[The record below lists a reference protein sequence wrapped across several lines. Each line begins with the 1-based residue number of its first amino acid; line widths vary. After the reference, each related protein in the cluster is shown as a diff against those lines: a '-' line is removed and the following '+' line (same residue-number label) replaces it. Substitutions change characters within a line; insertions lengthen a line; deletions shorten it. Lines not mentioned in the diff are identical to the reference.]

1 MAIPYNPS
9 SFNSNK
15 TILQAIEELKK
26 YLQENPCYKIYMYN
40 DNYVDGTYVY
50 DKTGVDD
57 PDSIEA
63 YDVIFFANSYY
74 SKVESV
80 GDSAITVWPAIN
92 FTGAEGPQG
101 PAGADGADGADGVS
115 ITNVAV
121 DGSNHLICTL
131 SDGTSIDA
139 GAISAPVYAV
149 EVSSLSATLTQDEV
163 SILEHD
169 NSLLLF
175 TQAGLTQVYTK
186 YKEDSTVIRF
196 ISPNTDTSKYYYLS
210 GVQLTK
216 STGVLSSYFINFN
229 VRSGIVNSETATNGQ
244 VLTADGSGGASWET
258 VGGGIDVVE
267 ISSISGTLSDS
278 DFAKLSS
285 NNTIIKYTVSN
296 VFLYKT
302 NDTST
307 TYQYSCVQY
316 FESNK
321 YARIYT
327 IIITKSTKEYEYSST
342 YKYVPSSSIN
352 SQSATNGQVLTADG
366 SGGATWQN
374 ASGGSLYLHSFL
386 LLSSSSY
393 QIVLNVISTANT
405 SISTLSDLQTF
416 LFNIGNGVDIV
427 FVANGYKTTDGYIIN
442 SLRLNNTGNYISIIG
457 YNINGDS
464 QVNVGQLSASGL
476 TVLQYIT
483 QIM

>member
-50 DKTGVDD
+50 DKSGVDD

-63 YDVIFFANSYY
+63 YDVIFFMNSYY

-92 FTGAEGPQG
+92 FTGAEGPEG
-101 PAGADGADGADGVS
+101 PAGADGADGADGANGIS
-115 ITNVAV
+115 ITNVAI

-131 SDGTSIDA
+131 SDGNTIDA

-244 VLTADGSGGASWET
+244 VLTADGTGGASWVSPSTPSVEGTAVLSTGET
-258 VGGGIDVVE
+258 
-267 ISSISGTLSDS
+267 SG
-278 DFAKLSS
+278 K
-285 NNTIIKYTVSN
+285 
-296 VFLYKT
+296 
-302 NDTST
+302 
-307 TYQYSCVQY
+307 
-316 FESNK
+316 
-321 YARIYT
+321 
-327 IIITKSTKEYEYSST
+327 
-342 YKYVPSSSIN
+342 
-352 SQSATNGQVLTADG
+352 VLTADG
-366 SGGATWQN
+366 SGGASWQT
-374 ASGGSLYLHSFL
+374 AGGGGKYLHKIIITYTNDSSL
-386 LLSSSSY
+386 IGLDVITSSS
-393 QIVLNVISTANT
+393 T
-405 SISTLSDLQTF
+405 SITNSTGFRNALNEMGYSENDKV
-416 LFNIGNGVDIV
+416 FNI
-427 FVANGYKTTDGYIIN
+427 A
-442 SLRLNNTGNYISIIG
+442 SCRLNSSNAITYVPCYVFYSGTTVYLCCHAINNG
-457 YNINGDS
+457 TLDTVQNINLFSTYAFGADT
-464 QVNVGQLSASGL
+464 VIQL
-476 TVLQYIT
+476 
-483 QIM
+483 